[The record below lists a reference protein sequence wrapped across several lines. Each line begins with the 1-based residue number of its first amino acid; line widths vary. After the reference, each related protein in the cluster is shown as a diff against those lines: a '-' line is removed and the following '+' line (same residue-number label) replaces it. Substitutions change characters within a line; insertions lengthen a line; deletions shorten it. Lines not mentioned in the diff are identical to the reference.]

1 MTFDSS
7 LTALMEDTVTIEPY
21 SSMTSEQVYS
31 YGTAVTYAALVQRG
45 VRRLRDATG
54 READSN
60 VQVIIP
66 DRVAVDVRSRI
77 TLPSGFSPQTPPII
91 AVEPLKGLG
100 LDHTVVYC

>member
-7 LTALMEDTVTIEPY
+7 LTALLEDTVTIEPF
-21 SSMTSEQVYS
+21 SSMTQAQVYS
-31 YGTAVTYAALVQRG
+31 YGASVSYAALVQRG
-45 VRRLRDATG
+45 VRRVVTANG

-77 TLPSGFSPQTPPII
+77 TLPSGFVPQTPPIL

-100 LDHTVVYC
+100 MDHTVVFC